1 MDLNTYSTVDLAERL
16 KISLDLLMLVS
27 MTQNGLSTIW
37 ASYASLSTTFSL
49 SSLLLDAVRTIR
61 RRAAAPEC
69 TWKSWFLL
77 IRRAIVH
84 LCTCAPLVANLSANS
99 THVTR
104 EAYLTEV
111 RRQMFARRVML
122 RSQYS
127 RVIGKQRDSKTNTLQ
142 KTIQQLLSM
151 FYKR

>member
-104 EAYLTEV
+104 GGIFNRSSSSNV
-111 RRQMFARRVML
+111 REKSDVKITIFT
-122 RSQYS
+122 SNW
-127 RVIGKQRDSKTNTLQ
+127 KTT
-142 KTIQQLLSM
+142 
-151 FYKR
+151 